1 MSVFV
6 YLCCVIHVKSEKTVK
21 TIWFIVNPIS
31 GTDNKKKVIAKIPE
45 YFPEDRFTVSIIY
58 TKYAGHAAEIAREA
72 VQEGVD
78 IVVAVGGDGTVNET
92 ARALIHSQVAL
103 GIVPCGSGN
112 GLARHLYLPLNPDG
126 ALQVISECNIHTL
139 DYGLINGMPFFC
151 TAGVGFDA
159 FLSDKFNKS
168 GKRGLLS
175 YIENALREGHAY
187 KPETYELE
195 ILDSGSQVQN
205 YRAFLI
211 TCANASQYGNDF
223 YIAPQASMSDGLMDV
238 TIMEPFSVL
247 ESAQIAYQLVNRT
260 ITQNSRIKT
269 FRCKELI
276 IRRATSGA
284 IHVDG
289 DPKDAEAE
297 VRVSLVPKDIRMVV
311 NVNKQPWQ
319 PPLLRMFSDFYNGL
333 SMPFRETPKKIVRI
347 NEELLGRLRNKS

>member
-1 MSVFV
+1 MS
-6 YLCCVIHVKSEKTVK
+6 VK

-31 GTDNKKKVIAKIPE
+31 GTQDKADIVAKIPDF
-45 YFPEDRFTVSIIY
+45 FPENRFAVSIRY
-58 TKYAGHAAEIAREA
+58 TKYSGHAAEIAREA
-72 VQEGVD
+72 VSENVD

-92 ARALIHSQVAL
+92 ARALVHSNVAL

-112 GLARHLYLPLNPDG
+112 GLARHLYLPMNHDG

-139 DYGLINGMPFFC
+139 DYGLINDMPFFC

-175 YIENALREGHAY
+175 YIENALREGVSY
-187 KPETYELE
+187 EPETYELE
-195 ILDSGSQVQN
+195 ILGAESEICT

-223 YIAPQASMSDGLMDV
+223 YIAPHASMSDGLLDV
-238 TIMEPFSVL
+238 TIMEPFNVF
-247 ESAQIAYQLVNRT
+247 EAPQIAFQLVNRT

-269 FRCKELI
+269 FRCKDLI
-276 IRRATSGA
+276 IHRTSPGV

-289 DPKDAEAE
+289 DPKDSVSD
-297 VRVSLVPKDIRMVV
+297 VRVSLVPKDIRMVI

-319 PPLLRMFSDFYNGL
+319 PPLLKMFNDIYTGVSA
-333 SMPFRETPKKIVRI
+333 PFRETPKKISRI
-347 NEELLGRLRNKS
+347 NGELLSKLRR